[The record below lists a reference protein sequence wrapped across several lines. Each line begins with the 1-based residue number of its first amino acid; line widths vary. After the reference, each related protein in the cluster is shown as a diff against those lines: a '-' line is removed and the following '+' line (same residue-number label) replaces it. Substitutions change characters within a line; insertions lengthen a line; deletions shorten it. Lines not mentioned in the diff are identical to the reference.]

1 MIARDL
7 GSGKGIAGLVAYL
20 TQDARSETDA
30 RPKTTERVGSVAT
43 INSPTTDVR
52 LTVRIMQGLTA
63 DAGYLKRRAG
73 TSSRGR
79 KLDKPYEH
87 LLLSLEAG
95 ECETETERLRAA
107 NEALAAVGLE
117 DHYAIA
123 VLHQDTDHDH
133 IHIAASRVHPV
144 TGLAAKLSRS
154 GLALSRWAERWEERH
169 GGIRFPQRVARNK
182 ARESY
187 RQEVEHQLQRVG
199 KGTDDSAAL
208 AAAKKR
214 ARELH
219 PLPEM
224 QRHRHHGAP
233 ARRASW
239 QRRRWRAQ
247 FEQER
252 SAPRSDLAKVRAT
265 RTTMARNIA
274 AEQITR
280 SDRAARL
287 RGLREEIRAERQR
300 RTEEERSC
308 QERQAEE
315 ERQRQVRAIEEERQ
329 RQTEAER
336 ETVPQVPQE
345 ETARSFV
352 TKILCGFQR
361 LIGRRRSRQRSHDVL
376 GLSEYAKPY
385 EAAEVTASL
394 DLSRSTDALSG
405 TEWDDQMENL
415 ILGFFDSPSPL
426 DAVPTGTSPL
436 PDVGVGR
443 GQGSTPSVAGA
454 GLAHEQPRGQTP
466 QEREWVYRDHTP
478 TEQACDVPVPQAAAA
493 PAKERRP
500 RNSVEAAIEAA
511 RARDLP
517 VDQALRLNAGDGIGE
532 ERPPQLSGALPPR
545 RDRGRTR

>member
-73 TSSRGR
+73 ISSRGR

-95 ECETETERLRAA
+95 ECETEPERLRAA

-239 QRRRWRAQ
+239 QRRRWRAH

-280 SDRAARL
+280 NDRAARL

-300 RTEEERSC
+300 RTEEERSWR
-308 QERQAEE
+308 ERQAEA
-315 ERQRQVRAIEEERQ
+315 ERQRQVRAVAEER
-329 RQTEAER
+329 RRPTEAER
-336 ETVPQVPQE
+336 EAVLQE
-345 ETARSFV
+345 ETARSFMAR
-352 TKILCGFQR
+352 ILCGFQR

-376 GLSEYAKPY
+376 GLSGYAKPY
-385 EAAEVTASL
+385 EVAEVTASL
-394 DLSRSTDALSG
+394 DMSRSADAPGGAES
-405 TEWDDQMENL
+405 DDQMAHL

-426 DAVPTGTSPL
+426 DTIRPETSL
-436 PDVGVGR
+436 WPDVGVGR
-443 GQGSTPSVAGA
+443 GQGATPSVAGA
-454 GLAHEQPRGQTP
+454 GLAHDPPRGLTP
-466 QEREWVYRDHTP
+466 QERERVHRDHTP
-478 TEQACDVPVPQAAAA
+478 TEQACDVPAPQATAA

-500 RNSVEAAIEAA
+500 RNSVEAEIEAA

-517 VDQALRLNAGDGIGE
+517 VDQPLRLNAGDGIGE
-532 ERPPQLSGALPPR
+532 KRPPELSGALPLR